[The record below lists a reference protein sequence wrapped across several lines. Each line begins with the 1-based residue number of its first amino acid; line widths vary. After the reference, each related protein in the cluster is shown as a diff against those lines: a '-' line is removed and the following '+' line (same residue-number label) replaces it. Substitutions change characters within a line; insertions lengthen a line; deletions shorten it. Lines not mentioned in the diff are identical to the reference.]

1 MPQLD
6 PINRK
11 LILLLKKA
19 DSEIESLIRSYERE
33 LKNNYSL
40 ALKEIKY
47 KIARI
52 FEKYGDDVKYADLVA
67 YNRLTNLENE
77 IIERIKKLTGENI
90 KATTDGLKNF
100 FSENYYRSAYALE
113 QSLGLRLGFG
123 LLNTDVITAS
133 ILNPLDRI
141 KWSDRYK
148 DNAQVFI
155 KQIRQSLTQ
164 GLIQGEGYSK
174 IARTITDKTG
184 VDFNKSVR
192 IIRTEG
198 HRVQN
203 AARIVTFKKSE
214 SAAERLGLESV
225 RIWIHSGNPREP
237 RPDHIEMN
245 GVEAQR
251 IDTETSGGK
260 NIYLF
265 TLPDGT
271 TTEGPGLTGIPEHDI
286 NCGCTTGLKFKN
298 LNAISFEEYQ
308 KKNFGG
314 YEEWLVEKK
323 K

>member
-1 MPQLD
+1 MPPLD
-6 PINRK
+6 PINNK

-19 DSEIESLIRSYERE
+19 DSEIEKLLQQYEGE
-33 LKNNYSL
+33 LKRNYKL
-40 ALKEIKY
+40 ALIEIKN

-52 FEKYGDDVKYADLVA
+52 FEKFGDDVKYADLVA
-67 YNRLTNLENE
+67 YKRLTNLENE
-77 IIERIKKLTGENI
+77 IIEEIKNLTNENI
-90 KATTDGLKNF
+90 KATRSGLKNF

-113 QSLGLRLGFG
+113 QSLGLKLGFG
-123 LLNTDVITAS
+123 FLNTDVITAS
-133 ILNPLDRI
+133 LLNPLDRI
-141 KWSDRYK
+141 KWPDRYK

-237 RPDHIEMN
+237 RPDHVQMQ
-245 GVEAQR
+245 GVEADANG
-251 IDTETSGGK
+251 I
-260 NIYLF
+260 F
-265 TLPDGT
+265 TLPSKVR
-271 TTEGPGLTGIPEHDI
+271 TEGPGLSGVAEEDI

-308 KKNFGG
+308 KKNFGK
-314 YEEWLVEKK
+314 YEEWLKEKK
-323 K
+323 L